1 MASLFDKPTVLIVG
15 AGEFGATTAVELL
28 KSGNYSTVTILDR
41 APVIPA
47 MDAASTDINKVVR
60 FDYTDADYAKLAR
73 EAVERWRQPKW
84 KGIYNE

>member
-1 MASLFDKPTVLIVG
+1 MTSLFEKPSVLIVG

-28 KSGNYSTVTILDR
+28 RSGNYSTVTIIDR
-41 APVIPA
+41 ASVIPA

-73 EAVERWRQPKW
+73 EAVIRWRDPKW